1 LRSPDLRLPAILSPL
16 DYCRRSRRKISE
28 ANFSAAAYTNQTEKR
43 YGALI
48 GIIMSLRQQKHMKN
62 FSNSSFGKK
71 GARRDYLRRAPETMK
86 ACGKDRTNADY
97 SP

>member
-1 LRSPDLRLPAILSPL
+1 LIIVGEVVEKYQKQIFQQLHIPTKQR
-16 DYCRRSRRKISE
+16 
-28 ANFSAAAYTNQTEKR
+28 KR

-71 GARRDYLRRAPETMK
+71 G
-86 ACGKDRTNADY
+86 G
-97 SP
+97 SPRLFAASPRNYESMR

>member
-1 LRSPDLRLPAILSPL
+1 LIIVGEVVEKYQKQIFQQLHIPTKQR
-16 DYCRRSRRKISE
+16 
-28 ANFSAAAYTNQTEKR
+28 KR
-43 YGALI
+43 YGALL